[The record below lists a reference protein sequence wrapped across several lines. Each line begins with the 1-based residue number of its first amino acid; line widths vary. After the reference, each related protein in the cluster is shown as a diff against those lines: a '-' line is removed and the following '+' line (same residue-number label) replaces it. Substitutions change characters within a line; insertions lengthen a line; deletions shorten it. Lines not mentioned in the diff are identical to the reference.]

1 MDYYQLESERLIF
14 RKLTEQDISS
24 WAEFFVNNDR
34 LQFFNFDLSKSKEAL
49 AEEWIQIQLK
59 RYQNNQFGH
68 LAAEL
73 KSDGTFIGL
82 AGILPRE
89 FKGKQEYEVAYS
101 LKPAYWGK
109 GYGTEMAKIMK
120 NFGFKYLETPRLIS
134 MISFGNEASI
144 NVAKKNGMQLLFDAE
159 FEGELLH
166 IFGIKC

>member
-1 MDYYQLESERLIF
+1 MKYDQQESERLIF
-14 RKLTEQDISS
+14 RKLTEQDIPS

-73 KSDGTFIGL
+73 KTDGTFIGI
-82 AGILPRE
+82 AGLLPKQL
-89 FKGKQEYEVAYS
+89 KGKPEYEVAYS

-109 GYGTEMAKIMK
+109 GYGTEMATCIKD
-120 NFGFKYLETPRLIS
+120 FGFKNMDVKRLIS

-144 NVAKKNGMQLLFDAE
+144 KVAKKNGMQLLFDTE